1 MQHNFQLI
9 LLNRLFL
16 TFKLVLSRP
25 LPVVRI
31 IAKFCFYKDAES
43 TTNTSKSLDS
53 SANVSSSSDPY
64 IYEFTRVRIPAYATV
79 SLVKESIIKLEPRYF
94 ALEPRQLAM
103 SILST
108 VSSSDT
114 AVTHECNLDASYDR
128 KLLTECH
135 ENIRYR
141 YENHLPIILV
151 FWIANFPPPP
161 LQLDLPSIPVEDA
174 KIAPAPPTVS
184 VPAPPKN
191 VPTASNPESAITQ
204 PENSVDKNS
213 QLPQESRSDQP
224 PTSSFSDSISD
235 IAVIEI
241 DGVLV
246 SDGDLEVLEGDDAE
260 QVEEEEV
267 VSSAPRTALVQLSAL
282 EIEPSTPP
290 SPRSVQ
296 IDKPDAHMA
305 STIYS
310 QTSPSVISTS
320 ASEGLRASQRLSMRP
335 FSFAPSSI
343 ASSGVKDAVRV
354 SAKMALSSNRVTIS
368 DVLLEEQLWLKP
380 DVLKEGWL
388 AKRLKK
394 GGKKEELRWFQLRL
408 DHHLYYFKD
417 DSPNSVPLG
426 RIPLA
431 ISTMEIPPDGKL
443 DSFHIYYSQRNK
455 ERSLILA
462 SDDKPTI
469 VSWIDVINRTM
480 RDAKETYSASITQE
494 GYLQKKG
501 LGLKTWNRRYFV
513 LKDGALFHYMTSE
526 DAKLRP
532 DQPRGKISLEDC
544 YVTVNSGLSSNLS
557 ASSSNIGGSLGA
569 ANAPSAPITSHIF
582 RIHVSNETLLFMAS
596 SFSELQQWLSA
607 INDERDCMRER
618 AHLRDTLLD
627 EPSSPSP
634 TPQSVNTPCD
644 FPSFNWST
652 LPVKKRS
659 IPSVE
664 IDLPFDDAISKHID
678 MENISSHVD
687 TPQLRL
693 IRHHHALVRA
703 SLVKRKAKYE
713 IYDVLLAP
721 LTRLAPSV
729 PLPDLINV
737 RFHFGESSVAVK
749 CPIYASILEGTA
761 MAIDLLIRRK
771 IFPAHIRAEDFVVK
785 LCGSRQYLLD
795 MDTNFADVIHVREQL
810 GRGRTFVEV
819 MLHTKVAVI
828 AEISNAHWAEQL
840 VEQQFYNLPITAI
853 ESPAISK
860 ANPSQT
866 AQSSSKTSIF
876 TSDDPDSE
884 DDLDQLL
891 EQLVDIRRGP
901 EENKAPST
909 LGEMKQRSKSSSSA
923 SSSMAD
929 LSPTKILRSL
939 CAQTEEQCYSVSD
952 VRGHPFAVRVVS
964 LKNFSYAILESVV
977 PQEAVDNAKPESRIS
992 FFIQAT
998 LFYGNRAIGDPV
1010 RTAKRLTPF
1019 FNQTLDLK
1027 VDCSQLAPEMRIG
1040 VTLYVNH
1047 ASKDLPLAWLNV
1059 PVADYA
1065 GRIHRGSFEAGMWI
1079 QPKAAHPVGSCE
1091 SDSARSLLLCL
1102 EFEKSPLPMVF
1113 LETTTLPPR
1122 FELCDPPIH
1131 PLRSP
1136 FKSEITVFR
1145 RAHPS
1150 KSFHPLLGDDSLFGM
1165 NTFNRIQEQ
1174 QTKQP
1179 AIGSSRS
1186 RIFGP
1191 GGSPSSLVTRNA
1203 SNPSIVLGARRSPQ
1217 TSVGNESSSGPSSG
1231 FVPSTTRTD
1240 GTSTSPVAGNSREI
1254 TPSTSPSPG
1263 DSIISASPVGSPSP
1277 TSDVALSENISSVSP
1292 PTPSS
1297 VLPIENSDGVQN
1309 SDALSR
1315 LNFVAAR
1322 ARKSFAVSMSPPVPA
1337 GKSLSEANSIASS
1350 SNTTNSKSN
1359 FAAALTTASYQPDP
1373 VPAMSTAPQPSPGI
1387 STISPNEDPKSP
1399 LANTIWSKTVAST
1412 NLVSFAQKVSPNLT
1426 TSRLI
1431 AHLQEIDR
1439 ICKLDPLTPLS
1450 DTQKQLL
1457 WGYRKQLIE
1466 KPETFPK
1473 LFLAP
1478 NLLNVSQRE
1487 ELHRMVKTA
1496 PLMPPEMA
1504 LQLLDHR
1511 YPDSHVRAYAVRC
1524 LVNFGDEEL
1533 ASFLLQLVQVLQY
1546 ETHYLAPLASFLV
1559 ERAILNPLLIG
1570 QGLLW
1575 HLQAE
1580 LYRPETETKFGILM
1594 EAILLGLK
1602 PSLRSEFAAQIEFV
1616 AKMVELN
1623 DQLQTIAPS
1632 SRTAYLR
1639 KHLANF
1645 ATSGPSPNKSGD
1657 SGPSSSA
1664 MSPAM
1669 PTSKASSPAPMSSS
1683 PPPGSATSDDNASL
1697 ASSGASAASTPSTG
1711 WSSGHIKD
1719 DPNSAARL
1727 GLPPLP
1733 PPSPTRLVLPLSSAM
1748 VVKGVIVEKCKVMD
1762 SAAFPLWLSFESED
1776 PFSEP
1781 ISVLFK
1787 FGDDLRQDA
1796 LTLQMFAIMDRLWKR
1811 EGLDLKMSLYKC
1823 LPTGPSMG
1831 MIEVVPEA
1839 ETTAR
1844 IQKEAGGIM
1853 GAFKQTPLFNW
1864 LKSYNTEAA
1873 MLDDA
1878 TENFTRSCAAYCVAT
1893 YVIGVG
1899 DRHNDNIM
1907 VTKSGKL
1914 FHIDFA
1920 HFLGNII
1927 KFGVYKRERAPFVLT
1942 PEFAYVMG
1950 GEKSTGFAHFKALAC
1965 NIYNKLRKHS
1975 STFISLFELML
1986 FAGLSQLSSYD
1997 DIAYLKKS
2005 LLTGTSETDAFDN
2018 FGKLI
2023 DESLSTKSTQLNF
2036 AIHIF
2041 AHPD

>member
-1 MQHNFQLI
+1 MGAATATQEPNQSSNT
-9 LLNRLFL
+9 LLA
-16 TFKLVLSRP
+16 T
-25 LPVVRI
+25 
-31 IAKFCFYKDAES
+31 
-43 TTNTSKSLDS
+43 
-53 SANVSSSSDPY
+53 DPY
-64 IYEFTRVRIPAYATV
+64 LYEFTRVRIPAYATV

-103 SILST
+103 SISST
-108 VSSSDT
+108 ISTSSSD
-114 AVTHECNLDASYDR
+114 ASHELNLDPSYER
-128 KLLTECH
+128 KLLTEVH

-151 FWIANFPPPP
+151 FWIANFPPPVM
-161 LQLDLPSIPVEDA
+161 QLDLPSIPVEDS
-174 KIAPAPPTVS
+174 KSEPATPSLSIPE
-184 VPAPPKN
+184 PPKN
-191 VPTASNPESAITQ
+191 IQKPVTTTTAATEPEKTS
-204 PENSVDKNS
+204 DKDS
-213 QLPQESRSDQP
+213 SRDGSTVERRPSTAAAD
-224 PTSSFSDSISD
+224 FFDV
-235 IAVIEI
+235 AVIEI
-241 DGVLV
+241 DGVIG
-246 SDGDLEVLEGDDAE
+246 SDGDLEVLEGEEAE
-260 QVEEEEV
+260 QVEEEAV
-267 VSSAPRTALVQLSAL
+267 VTLASRTALVQLSAL
-282 EIEPSTPP
+282 GAEQSLASNTNHPS
-290 SPRSVQ
+290 SASANADLGVQ
-296 IDKPDAHMA
+296 GS
-305 STIYS
+305 STIHT
-310 QTSPSVISTS
+310 QTSPTVVSTTSGLPDRSKRESSRDTS
-320 ASEGLRASQRLSMRP
+320 AI
-335 FSFAPSSI
+335 PSSL
-343 ASSGVKDAVRV
+343 ASSGIKSAVRV
-354 SAKMALSSNRVTIS
+354 SAKMALSNRVTIS

-388 AKRLKK
+388 MKRIKK
-394 GGKKEELRWFQLRL
+394 SGKKEEQRWFELRL

-417 DSPNSVPLG
+417 DSPNAVPLG

-431 ISTMEIPPDGKL
+431 ISTLELPPEGKL

-480 RDAKETYSASITQE
+480 RDAKETYSASIAQE

-513 LKDGALFHYMTSE
+513 LKDGGLYHYLTSE

-532 DQPRGKISLEDC
+532 EQSRGKISLEDC

-557 ASSSNIGGSLGA
+557 ASSSNIGSASFSG
-569 ANAPSAPITSHIF
+569 ANASAVPITSHIF

-607 INDERDCMRER
+607 INDERDSMREF
-618 AHLRDTLLD
+618 AHLRDTM
-627 EPSSPSP
+627 EGGKAQAATTQSKGESSF
-634 TPQSVNTPCD
+634 
-644 FPSFNWST
+644 FPSFDWSP
-652 LPVKKRS
+652 LPIKKRTV
-659 IPSVE
+659 PSVE
-664 IDLPFDDAISKHID
+664 FDLPFDDDISKHVD

-703 SLVKRKAKYE
+703 SLVKRKAKHE

-749 CPIYASILEGTA
+749 CPIYASIVEGTA

-771 IFPAHIRAEDFVVK
+771 IFPAHIRADDFVVK

-828 AEISNAHWAEQL
+828 AEISNASWAEQL
-840 VEQQFYNLPITAI
+840 IEQQFYNLPIGASDI
-853 ESPAISK
+853 KSQS
-860 ANPSQT
+860 ANQASSQT
-866 AQSSSKTSIF
+866 ATASSKSGYG
-876 TSDDPDSE
+876 SDDPDSE
-884 DDLDQLL
+884 YDLDQLL
-891 EQLVDIRRGP
+891 EQLVDIRRGN
-901 EENKAPST
+901 EETKPPTT
-909 LGEMKQRSKSSSSA
+909 LGEMARRTKSSSAGSSA

-929 LSPTKILRSL
+929 LSPTKILRNL
-939 CAQTEEQCYSVSD
+939 CIHSEEDCYAVSD
-952 VRGHPFAVRVVS
+952 VRGHPFSVRVVS
-964 LKNFSYAILESVV
+964 LKHFSYAILESVV
-977 PQEAVDNAKPESRIS
+977 PQEAVDNSKPEARIS
-992 FFIQAT
+992 FFIQAS
-998 LFYGNRAIGDPV
+998 LFYGNRAVGDPV

-1019 FNQTLDLK
+1019 FNQTLDFK

-1065 GRIHRGSFEAGMWI
+1065 GRIHRGPFEAGMWI

-1091 SDSARSLLLCL
+1091 SDSARALLLCL
-1102 EFEKSPLPMVF
+1102 EFEKSPLPLVF
-1113 LETTTLPPR
+1113 LDSWTLPPR
-1122 FELCDPPIH
+1122 FELRDPPIH

-1136 FKSEITVFR
+1136 FKSEISVFR
-1145 RAHPS
+1145 RTQPS
-1150 KSFHPLLGDDSLFGM
+1150 KSHHPLLGDDSLFGM
-1165 NTFNRIQEQ
+1165 NTFNRLQQEQ
-1174 QTKQP
+1174 HPKQP

-1186 RIFGP
+1186 RLFGSS
-1191 GGSPSSLVTRNA
+1191 GAPSSLGRNT
-1203 SNPSIVLGARRSPQ
+1203 SNPNIVLGARRSPQ
-1217 TSVGNESSSGPSSG
+1217 PSVGNELTSSTGIPKPAAVEGSSASSAQG
-1231 FVPSTTRTD
+1231 LANSTD
-1240 GTSTSPVAGNSREI
+1240 V
-1254 TPSTSPSPG
+1254 TPSTSPSPAT
-1263 DSIISASPVGSPSP
+1263 DSVLASQISPAC
-1277 TSDVALSENISSVSP
+1277 SP
-1292 PTPSS
+1292 PTDVSPAENASS
-1297 VLPIENSDGVQN
+1297 TSPPLPASIALGDIQESTV
-1309 SDALSR
+1309 DALSR
-1315 LNFVAAR
+1315 MNFVR

-1337 GKSLSEANSIASS
+1337 GRALSDLNSLASS
-1350 SNTTNSKSN
+1350 SSTLSGTPNTPNTRSN
-1359 FAAALTTASYQPDP
+1359 FAAALSPSAYQPDT
-1373 VPAMSTAPQPSPGI
+1373 VPSMTMAPSSSVDGAPASQV
-1387 STISPNEDPKSP
+1387 EDPKSP
-1399 LANTIWSKTVAST
+1399 LANTIWSKTATSA
-1412 NLVSFAQKVSPNLT
+1412 NLSSFAQKVSPNLT
-1426 TSRLI
+1426 TSRLV

-1439 ICKLDPLTPLS
+1439 ICKLDPLTPLT

-1478 NLLNVSQRE
+1478 NLLNNAQRE

-1524 LVNFGDEEL
+1524 LVTFGDEEL
-1533 ASFLLQLVQVLQY
+1533 ASYLLQLVQVLQY
-1546 ETHYLAPLASFLV
+1546 EANYLAPLASFLV

-1594 EAILLGLK
+1594 ESILLGLK
-1602 PSLRSEFAAQIEFV
+1602 PSLRAEFASQIQFV

-1623 DQLQTIAPS
+1623 DQLQSVAPS
-1632 SRTAYLR
+1632 ARTAFLR

-1645 ATSGPSPNKSGD
+1645 ATTSSS
-1657 SGPSSSA
+1657 SSSA
-1664 MSPAM
+1664 SSSTPSSGTTSNAAYPPGAPSSPLTAKSSGGS
-1669 PTSKASSPAPMSSS
+1669 TSPAPMSSS

-1697 ASSGASAASTPSTG
+1697 ASSGASIASIASVASTPSAG
-1711 WSSGHIKD
+1711 WSSGHIQD
-1719 DPNSAARL
+1719 VSSASTAARL

-1796 LTLQMFAIMDRLWKR
+1796 LTLQMFTIMDRLWKR

-1823 LPTGPSMG
+1823 LPTGPAMG

-1864 LKSYNTEAA
+1864 LKSYNSDAA
-1873 MLDDA
+1873 MLDDSI
-1878 TENFTRSCAAYCVAT
+1878 ENFTRSCAAYCVAT

-1950 GEKSTGFAHFKALAC
+1950 GEKSTGFSQFKALAC

-2005 LLTGTSETDAFDN
+2005 LLTGNSDTDAFDN

>member
-1 MQHNFQLI
+1 M
-9 LLNRLFL
+9 
-16 TFKLVLSRP
+16 SRP

-31 IAKFCFYKDAES
+31 IAKFCFYNGPES
-43 TTNTSKSLDS
+43 ANSTLQGQDS
-53 SANVSSSSDPY
+53 SSTSPSSADPY
-64 IYEFTRVRIPAYATV
+64 TYEFTRVRIPAYATV
-79 SLVKESIIKLEPRYF
+79 SLVKESIIKLEPRFF
-94 ALEPRQLAM
+94 ALEPRQLAISIM
-103 SILST
+103 STISG
-108 VSSSDT
+108 SDT
-114 AVTHECNLDASYDR
+114 DTTHECNLDPSYER

-151 FWIANFPPPP
+151 FWVANFPSPP
-161 LQLDLPSIPVEDA
+161 LQLDLPSIPVEDS
-174 KIAPAPPTVS
+174 KVDPAPPSIS
-184 VPAPPKN
+184 VPEPPKN
-191 VPTASNPESAITQ
+191 LDLPSTSKSNASEADNSTNKATPSIGTSA
-204 PENSVDKNS
+204 
-213 QLPQESRSDQP
+213 PQQTP
-224 PTSSFSDSISD
+224 ISFSDSISD

-246 SDGDLEVLEGDDAE
+246 RDDDLEVLEGEDAE
-260 QVEEEEV
+260 QVEEEAV
-267 VSSAPRTALVQLSAL
+267 VFTAPRTALVQLSAL
-282 EIEPSTPP
+282 DLEQATTSSAAAAAEAKAAQS
-290 SPRSVQ
+290 
-296 IDKPDAHMA
+296 A

-310 QTSPSVISTS
+310 QTSPDIVS
-320 ASEGLRASQRLSMRP
+320 ATASSSLKNDPNRL
-335 FSFAPSSI
+335 SI
-343 ASSGVKDAVRV
+343 ASASVAASGIKNAMRM
-354 SAKMALSSNRVTIS
+354 SAKTALNSNRITIS
-368 DVLLEEQLWLKP
+368 DLLLEEQLWVKP

-388 AKRLKK
+388 MKRMKK
-394 GGKKEELRWFQLRL
+394 SGKKEEQRWFQLRL

-417 DSPNSVPLG
+417 DAPNSVPLG

-443 DSFHIYYSQRNK
+443 DSFHVYYSQRNK

-462 SDDKPTI
+462 SDDKPTL

-480 RDAKETYSASITQE
+480 RDAKETYSASISQE

-513 LKDGALFHYMTSE
+513 LKDGSLYHYLTSE

-532 DQPRGKISLEDC
+532 EQPRGKLSLEDC

-557 ASSSNIGGSLGA
+557 ASSSNIGSASINSGNASA
-569 ANAPSAPITSHIF
+569 ASNAPVTSHIF

-607 INDERDCMRER
+607 INEERDTMREI
-618 AHLRDTLLD
+618 AHLRDTIEAVKVVVPLSKTEPASFKSFHWSLL
-627 EPSSPSP
+627 PI
-634 TPQSVNTPCD
+634 
-644 FPSFNWST
+644 
-652 LPVKKRS
+652 KKRAV
-659 IPSVE
+659 PSVE
-664 IDLPFDDAISKHID
+664 FDLPFDDDISKHVD
-678 MENISSHVD
+678 MELITSHVD

-703 SLVKRKAKYE
+703 RLIKRKAKHE

-749 CPIYASILEGTA
+749 CPIYASIVEGTA

-771 IFPAHIRAEDFVVK
+771 IFPAHIRADDFVVK

-795 MDTNFADVIHVREQL
+795 MDANFADVIHVREQL

-828 AEISNAHWAEQL
+828 AEISNATWAEQL
-840 VEQQFYNLPITAI
+840 VEQQFYNLPLGPSESAI
-853 ESPAISK
+853 AKSFAATSTQPAK
-860 ANPSQT
+860 T
-866 AQSSSKTSIF
+866 GYSS
-876 TSDDPDSE
+876 DPDSE

-901 EENKAPST
+901 EEIKAPTT
-909 LGEMKQRSKSSSSA
+909 LGDMKRRSKSANSSA
-923 SSSMAD
+923 SSSLAD
-929 LSPTKILRSL
+929 LSPAKILRNL
-939 CAQTEEQCYSVSD
+939 CIQSEEECYAVSD
-952 VRGHPFAVRVVS
+952 VRGHPFSVRVVS

-977 PQEAVDNAKPESRIS
+977 PQEAVDNSKPEARIS
-992 FFIQAT
+992 FFIQTT
-998 LFYGNRAIGDPV
+998 LFYGNRAVGDPV

-1059 PVADYA
+1059 PVSDYA

-1091 SDSARSLLLCL
+1091 SDSSRALLLCL
-1102 EFEKSPLPMVF
+1102 EFEKPPLPLVF
-1113 LETTTLPPR
+1113 LDTTTLPPN
-1122 FELCDPPIH
+1122 FELRDPPVH
-1131 PLRSP
+1131 PLRAP
-1136 FKSEITVFR
+1136 YKSELSIFR
-1145 RAHPS
+1145 RTHPS
-1150 KSFHPLLGDDSLFGM
+1150 KSHHPLLGDDSLFGM
-1165 NTFNRIQEQ
+1165 STFNKLQEQ

-1186 RIFGP
+1186 RIFGS
-1191 GGSPSSLVTRNA
+1191 GGSPSSLSTRNA
-1203 SNPSIVLGARRSPQ
+1203 SNPNIVLGARRSPQ
-1217 TSVGNESSSGPSSG
+1217 PSVGTESTSSTANSP
-1231 FVPSTTRTD
+1231 VPRSALD
-1240 GTSTSPVAGNSREI
+1240 GTSTSPTLGNSREV
-1254 TPSTSPSPG
+1254 TPSTSPSPAG
-1263 DSIISASPVGSPSP
+1263 ENHLSSSPIESPPTNSDPSP
-1277 TSDVALSENISSVSP
+1277 AEMSSSVSP

-1297 VLPIENSDGVQN
+1297 LLLDGSTTDLN
-1309 SDALSR
+1309 GDALSR
-1315 LNFVAAR
+1315 LNFVSAR
-1322 ARKSFAVSMSPPVPA
+1322 ARKSFAVSMSPPVPM
-1337 GKSLSEANSIASS
+1337 GKALSEANALSS
-1350 SNTTNSKSN
+1350 SPAAAPSSSSGTPNTPTTRSN
-1359 FAAALTTASYQPDP
+1359 FAAALSTYQPDP
-1373 VPAMSTAPQPSPGI
+1373 VPSMTTAPPASTAFV
-1387 STISPNEDPKSP
+1387 EDPKSP
-1399 LANTIWSKTVAST
+1399 LANTIWSKTAAST
-1412 NLVSFAQKVSPNLT
+1412 NLGSFAQKVSPNLT
-1426 TSRLI
+1426 TARLV

-1533 ASFLLQLVQVLQY
+1533 ASYLLQLVQVLQY
-1546 ETHYLAPLASFLV
+1546 EANYLAPLASFLV

-1602 PSLRSEFAAQIEFV
+1602 PSLRAEFAAQIEFV

-1623 DQLQTIAPS
+1623 DQLQSVAPS
-1632 SRTAYLR
+1632 SRTAFLR

-1645 ATSGPSPNKSGD
+1645 ATSSTKSD
-1657 SGPSSSA
+1657 ALSSQPPSSSQSSA
-1664 MSPAM
+1664 SLAAPSSPLL
-1669 PTSKASSPAPMSSS
+1669 SKASSPAPMSSS
-1683 PPPGSATSDDNASL
+1683 PPPGSATSDENASL
-1697 ASSGASAASTPSTG
+1697 ASSGASVASTPSVG

-1719 DPNSAARL
+1719 DASSAAIRL

-1796 LTLQMFAIMDRLWKR
+1796 LTLQMFTIMDRLWKR
-1811 EGLDLKMSLYKC
+1811 EGMDLKMSLYKC

-1853 GAFKQTPLFNW
+1853 GAFKQTPLSNW
-1864 LKSYNTEAA
+1864 LKSYNSEPA
-1873 MLDDA
+1873 MLEDA
-1878 TENFTRSCAAYCVAT
+1878 IENFTRSCAAYCVAT

-1907 VTKSGKL
+1907 VTKSGRL

-1950 GEKSTGFAHFKALAC
+1950 GEKSPGFAQFKALAC

-2005 LLTGTSETDAFDN
+2005 LLTTTSDSDAFDN

>member
-1 MQHNFQLI
+1 MLSF
-9 LLNRLFL
+9 
-16 TFKLVLSRP
+16 SRP

-31 IAKFCFYKDAES
+31 IAKFCFYNGLGAAAS
-43 TTNTSKSLDS
+43 TSQGLDS
-53 SANVSSSSDPY
+53 ASTSSASSDAY
-64 IYEFTRVRIPAYATV
+64 TYEFTRVRIPAYATV

-94 ALEPRQLAM
+94 ALEPRQLAISIM
-103 SILST
+103 STISN
-108 VSSSDT
+108 SDT
-114 AVTHECNLDASYDR
+114 DTTHELNLDPSFDR

-151 FWIANFPPPP
+151 FWVANFPPPP
-161 LQLDLPSIPVEDA
+161 LQLDLPSIPVEESKVDRA
-174 KIAPAPPTVS
+174 PPSISVPEPPKNIDLPSTSKSTATESDTSTNKNLPSIDAPAPQQT
-184 VPAPPKN
+184 PA
-191 VPTASNPESAITQ
+191 S
-204 PENSVDKNS
+204 
-213 QLPQESRSDQP
+213 LSD
-224 PTSSFSDSISD
+224 SFSDIT
-235 IAVIEI
+235 VIEI

-246 SDGDLEVLEGDDAE
+246 SDGDLEVLEGEEAE
-260 QVEEEEV
+260 QVEEEAV
-267 VSSAPRTALVQLSAL
+267 VFSAPRTALVQLSAL
-282 EIEPSTPP
+282 DLEQVSLSSTTTAADAKAPQSPSTL
-290 SPRSVQ
+290 
-296 IDKPDAHMA
+296 
-305 STIYS
+305 YS
-310 QTSPSVISTS
+310 QTSPQIVSTTSS
-320 ASEGLRASQRLSMRP
+320 AGLKNDPNRLSLASAVAASTGIKSAMRM
-335 FSFAPSSI
+335 
-343 ASSGVKDAVRV
+343 
-354 SAKMALSSNRVTIS
+354 SAKTALNSNRITIS
-368 DVLLEEQLWLKP
+368 DLLLEEQLWVKP

-388 AKRLKK
+388 MKRMKK
-394 GGKKEELRWFQLRL
+394 SGKKEEQRWFQLRL

-417 DSPNSVPLG
+417 DAPNSVPLG

-443 DSFHIYYSQRNK
+443 DSFHVYYSQRNK

-462 SDDKPTI
+462 SDDKPTL

-480 RDAKETYSASITQE
+480 RDAKETYSASISQE

-513 LKDGALFHYMTSE
+513 LKDGALYHYLSSE

-532 DQPRGKISLEDC
+532 EQPRGKLSLEDC
-544 YVTVNSGLSSNLS
+544 YVTVNSGTSSNLS
-557 ASSSNIGGSLGA
+557 ASSSNIGSASINSGNSSSS
-569 ANAPSAPITSHIF
+569 NAPITSHMF
-582 RIHVSNETLLFMAS
+582 RIHVYNETLLFMAS

-607 INDERDCMRER
+607 INEERDAMREI
-618 AHLRDTLLD
+618 AHLRDTIEAVKVAAPLAKA
-627 EPSSPSP
+627 ESSFF
-634 TPQSVNTPCD
+634 T
-644 FPSFNWST
+644 SFHWSL
-652 LPVKKRS
+652 LPVKKRAV
-659 IPSVE
+659 PAVE
-664 IDLPFDDAISKHID
+664 FDLPFDDDISKHVD
-678 MENISSHVD
+678 MELITSHVD

-703 SLVKRKAKYE
+703 SLIKRKAKHE

-729 PLPDLINV
+729 ALPDLINV

-749 CPIYASILEGTA
+749 CPIYASIVEGTA

-771 IFPAHIRAEDFVVK
+771 IFPAHIRADDFVVK

-795 MDTNFADVIHVREQL
+795 MDTNFADVIHVREQI

-828 AEISNAHWAEQL
+828 AEISNATWAEQL
-840 VEQQFYNLPITAI
+840 VEQQFYNLPLGPS
-853 ESPAISK
+853 ESAAAAKSLPT
-860 ANPSQT
+860 QG
-866 AQSSSKTSIF
+866 AQSILKTGY

-901 EENKAPST
+901 EEIKPPTT
-909 LGEMKQRSKSSSSA
+909 LGDMKRRSKSINSSA
-923 SSSMAD
+923 SSSLAD
-929 LSPTKILRSL
+929 LSPTKILRNL
-939 CAQTEEQCYSVSD
+939 CVQSEEECYAVSD
-952 VRGHPFAVRVVS
+952 VRGHPFSVRVVS

-977 PQEAVDNAKPESRIS
+977 PQEAVDNSKPEARIS

-1040 VTLYVNH
+1040 ITLYVNH

-1059 PVADYA
+1059 PVSDYA
-1065 GRIHRGSFEAGMWI
+1065 GRIHRGPFEAGMWI

-1091 SDSARSLLLCL
+1091 SDSSRALLLCL

-1113 LETTTLPPR
+1113 LDTTTLPPR
-1122 FELCDPPIH
+1122 FELRDPPVH
-1131 PLRSP
+1131 PLRAP
-1136 FKSEITVFR
+1136 FKSELSVFR

-1150 KSFHPLLGDDSLFGM
+1150 KSHHPLLGDDSLFGM
-1165 NTFNRIQEQ
+1165 NTFNKLQEQ

-1186 RIFGP
+1186 RIFGS
-1191 GGSPSSLVTRNA
+1191 GGSPASLGTRQA
-1203 SNPSIVLGARRSPQ
+1203 SNPNIVLGARRSPQ
-1217 TSVGNESSSGPSSG
+1217 PSVGNESTSSTPSSP
-1231 FVPSTTRTD
+1231 VPRSALD
-1240 GTSTSPVAGNSREI
+1240 GSSTSPTLGNSREV
-1254 TPSTSPSPG
+1254 TPSTSPSPAG
-1263 DSIISASPVGSPSP
+1263 EHHLSSSPIESPAAN
-1277 TSDVALSENISSVSP
+1277 SDPSSSEMASSVSP

-1297 VLPIENSDGVQN
+1297 LLLDGSSTDLN
-1309 SDALSR
+1309 GDALSR

-1337 GKSLSEANSIASS
+1337 GKALSDVNALASS
-1350 SNTTNSKSN
+1350 PVAATSSSSGTPTTRSN
-1359 FAAALTTASYQPDP
+1359 FAAALSTYQADP
-1373 VPAMSTAPQPSPGI
+1373 VPSMTTAPPSSSAI
-1387 STISPNEDPKSP
+1387 YEDPKSP
-1399 LANTIWSKTVAST
+1399 LANTIWSKTAAST
-1412 NLVSFAQKVSPNLT
+1412 NLGSFAQKVSPNLT
-1426 TSRLI
+1426 TARLV

-1439 ICKLDPLTPLS
+1439 ICKLDPLTPLT

-1504 LQLLDHR
+1504 LQILDHR

-1533 ASFLLQLVQVLQY
+1533 ASYLLQLVQVLQY
-1546 ETHYLAPLASFLV
+1546 EANYLAPLASFLV

-1623 DQLQTIAPS
+1623 DQLQSVAPS
-1632 SRTAYLR
+1632 SRTAFLR
-1639 KHLANF
+1639 KHLVNF
-1645 ATSGPSPNKSGD
+1645 ATSSTKGD
-1657 SGPSSSA
+1657 SLSSQPASSSQSSASLAAPSS
-1664 MSPAM
+1664 PLL
-1669 PTSKASSPAPMSSS
+1669 SKASSPAPMSSS
-1683 PPPGSATSDDNASL
+1683 PPPGSATSDENASL
-1697 ASSGASAASTPSTG
+1697 ASSGASVASTPSLG

-1719 DPNSAARL
+1719 DAASAAIRL

-1796 LTLQMFAIMDRLWKR
+1796 LTLQMFTIMDRLWKR

-1853 GAFKQTPLFNW
+1853 GAFKQTPLSNW
-1864 LKSYNTEAA
+1864 LKSYNSEAA

-1878 TENFTRSCAAYCVAT
+1878 IENFTRSCAAYCVAT

-1907 VTKSGKL
+1907 VTKSGRL

-1950 GEKSTGFAHFKALAC
+1950 GEKSPGFAQFKALAC

-2005 LLTGTSETDAFDN
+2005 LLTTATDGDAFEN